1 MSEKFMKVLFQSK
14 KLHSGADQNTFFFFE
29 LQNVVKSRIHFNIS
43 KMGSLHS
50 GGGGGVITECI
61 FWFTGRWA
69 NKWWT
74 FTVILATMAASQPFK
89 PQNPHT
95 NSPNWSLYISF
106 KNELRE
112 FDKRS
117 RHFPLGDH
125 FINSHNLIS
134 WHCMDIVRRKLTLV
148 TIGT

>member
-14 KLHSGADQNTFFFFE
+14 KLHSGADQNIFFFFE
-29 LQNVVKSRIHFNIS
+29 LQNVLKSWIHFNIS
-43 KMGSLHS
+43 KKGTYIQ
-50 GGGGGVITECI
+50 GGGGGVITRYI

-69 NKWWT
+69 HKWWT
-74 FTVILATMAASQPFK
+74 FTVTLATMAASQPFK
-89 PQNPHT
+89 PQYPQT
-95 NSPNWSLYISF
+95 NSPNWSLHISF
-106 KNELRE
+106 KNKLRD

-117 RHFPLGDH
+117 GHFPLGDH

-134 WHCMDIVRRKLTLV
+134 WHCMDIVRRKLMLV

>member
-1 MSEKFMKVLFQSK
+1 MLFCLTCSTLLKVSVKYCSGVSTSTDDQQHTSAALLGEVNYFFLPNWKLEVKYYSK
-14 KLHSGADQNTFFFFE
+14 EPKIVT
-29 LQNVVKSRIHFNIS
+29 
-43 KMGSLHS
+43 
-50 GGGGGVITECI
+50 T
-61 FWFTGRWA
+61 
-69 NKWWT
+69 
-74 FTVILATMAASQPFK
+74 FK
-89 PQNPHT
+89 PQYPHA

-106 KNELRE
+106 KNKLRE

-134 WHCMDIVRRKLTLV
+134 WHCMDIVRRKLRLV